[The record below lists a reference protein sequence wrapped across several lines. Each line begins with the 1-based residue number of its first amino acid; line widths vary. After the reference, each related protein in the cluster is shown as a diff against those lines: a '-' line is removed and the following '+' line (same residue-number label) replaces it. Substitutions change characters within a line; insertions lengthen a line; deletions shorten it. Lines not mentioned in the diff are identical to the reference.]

1 MSKDANNQVNEDL
14 IDKQMFDVFHPKKYA
29 ENFNNCT
36 EFHTHMIAE
45 YVIKGDVMFLIPT
58 LRKLLSSYE
67 KYEMFD
73 QCIILKDV
81 IDSVRRE
88 RRNKIYNK
96 NKFKNG

>member
-1 MSKDANNQVNEDL
+1 MNKDANNQTNEDL
-14 IDKQMFDVFHPKKYA
+14 IDKQMFDVFHPLKYS
-29 ENFNNCT
+29 ENFNNCK

-45 YVIKGDVMFLIPT
+45 YVIKDDVMFLIPT

-81 IDSVRRE
+81 IDSVKRE

-96 NKFKNG
+96 NKLKNG